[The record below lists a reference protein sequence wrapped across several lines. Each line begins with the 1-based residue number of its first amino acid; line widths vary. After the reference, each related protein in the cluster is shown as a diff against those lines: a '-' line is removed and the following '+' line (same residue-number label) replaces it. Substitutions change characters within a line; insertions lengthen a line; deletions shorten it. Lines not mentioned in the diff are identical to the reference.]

1 MDYNV
6 GDVIELNGRK
16 NIVLT
21 KFDDNRIKY
30 LFVNTVLDDESNI
43 TEDFY
48 LLAVNPDNSYK
59 VITDENEVNRLFPKV
74 QEGLK
79 SSLVENGIDI
89 NNQ

>member
-1 MDYNV
+1 MNYEV
-6 GDVIELNGRK
+6 GQIIELNGKK

-21 KFDDNRIKY
+21 MFNDNGINY

-43 TEDFY
+43 TEEFY
-48 LLAVNPDNSYK
+48 LLAVNPDNTYK

-79 SSLVENGIDI
+79 NSLQQNGIDL
-89 NNQ
+89 NN